1 MSNITTNDI
10 QENPGLAMLD
20 AATERELYAL
30 YRNYFRDGEQNR
42 TWNLWN
48 DIAWD
53 APTPTGDLIA
63 QVWAAYAEAA
73 FLPDYAANALRILRG
88 SRGRAWFVTRWSY
101 EEGKRLLGLSEWL
114 QKAGEIPDAD
124 LRDATDTL
132 LDGQRFLP
140 YYEEPLYVM
149 LDMML
154 WEQRHRT
161 QRLSLM
167 EQARAEKQAPLL
179 QLLDFLERDDAAQQE
194 FLKSSLR
201 IIAKNYRADMENALA
216 QIAESHEA
224 NAPLDWLR
232 SELGLAL

>member
-1 MSNITTNDI
+1 
-10 QENPGLAMLD
+10 MLD
-20 AATERELYAL
+20 ATTERELYAL
-30 YRNYFRDGEQNR
+30 YRAYFRDGEQNR

-48 DIAWD
+48 DIDWD
-53 APTPTGDLIA
+53 APAPTGDLIA

-132 LDGQRFLP
+132 LGGQRFLP

-161 QRLSLM
+161 QRLSLIA
-167 EQARAEKQAPLL
+167 QATQEKQAPLL
-179 QLLDFLERDDAAQQE
+179 QLLDFLERDDSAQQQ
-194 FLKSSLR
+194 FLKTSLT
-201 IIAKNYRADMENALA
+201 IIAKNYKADIEHALA
-216 QIAESHEA
+216 QIAESSDS
-224 NAPLDWLR
+224 NAPVEWLR
-232 SELGLAL
+232 GELELGP